1 MPVASY
7 TGILRS
13 NLSWPVLPLRL
24 VEYASILYRKMAGK
38 RNDYSGWSHESLVKR
53 VEHLEEQLKQ
63 QTEDRLASLSE
74 NPKNPVLRWESQM

>member
-1 MPVASY
+1 MPVASH

-13 NLSWPVLPLRL
+13 NLSWPVLPVRL

-53 VEHLEEQLKQ
+53 VEHLEKQLKQ
-63 QTEDRLASLSE
+63 QTDDRSASLPK
-74 NPKNPVLRWESQM
+74 NPKNPC